1 MLNHYDKR
9 STIIEDGEKKVNSQ
23 YFFSAIIVNIQ
34 QKNHQRPGNSIA
46 FAGIMYYI

>member
-1 MLNHYDKR
+1 MLNHYNKR
-9 STIIEDGEKKVNSQ
+9 STIEDGEKEFKSQ

-34 QKNHQRPGNSIA
+34 QKNHQGTGNSIA